1 MGDLKPG
8 DLVRVWFPKNRFH
21 GMIALVVGEQ
31 RMQAGETEYV
41 HVICDGISRMMP
53 IGWLEPVE

>member
-1 MGDLKPG
+1 VKQG

-31 RMQAGETEYV
+31 RLRPLCGPEYV